1 MEIQPTVID
10 VASPRRGRK
19 PLQPTVTP
27 PDDSGALLEQAAVP
41 MVEAIRQSAVTL
53 HKGELVQSLHM
64 AETVGMIAAFQ
75 FNEAVNRV
83 GMLKKFQEIRES
95 KTYKGISLTDK
106 RTGEIVTVN
115 TWEEFCEVH
124 GYSYRKIAEDLQ
136 NLALFGGGLLESQEA
151 LGLGYRELRKLR
163 AGLKEL
169 PPDEQKALLEKVKT
183 AEDKEEVLI
192 ALEEMGVV
200 NAKLR
205 KDVKELQ
212 ATVQAKDEIAKSK
225 NAKID
230 DLTVALQKATSLVPD
245 EQREQQNALN
255 MEMRTLLDTKCME
268 LLGGVVALTNVAAG
282 IFQHE
287 DSTEDT
293 CAYVHKRISL
303 LCGDMSRAILDAG
316 VDVDFTADFVPEYLR
331 GLDAESAA
339 PDTSETV
346 EA

>member
-1 MEIQPTVID
+1 MEIQPTIID

-19 PLQPTVTP
+19 PLQAAVSP
-27 PDDSGALLEQAAVP
+27 PAEEGALLEQAAVP

-53 HKGELVQSLHM
+53 HKGEFAQSLHVAQGFGM
-64 AETVGMIAAFQ
+64 FQALDYIQKFSGIARLKWLAERKQYGD
-75 FNEAVNRV
+75 
-83 GMLKKFQEIRES
+83 
-95 KTYKGISLTDK
+95 YKGVSVLDSAGGVRQLKTFEDLCDYVGQSK
-106 RTGEIVTVN
+106 A
-115 TWEEFCEVH
+115 
-124 GYSYRKIAEDLQ
+124 KIYEDLQ
-136 NLALFGGGLLESQEA
+136 NLALMGEEILQAQEA

-316 VDVDFTADFVPEYLR
+316 VDVDFTADFVPEYLQ
-331 GLDAESAA
+331 GLDAEPAA

>member
-1 MEIQPTVID
+1 MEIQPTIID

-19 PLQPTVTP
+19 PLQAAVTP

-53 HKGELVQSLHM
+53 HKGEFAQSLHM
-64 AETVGMIAAFQ
+64 AQGQGMFQALDYIQKFSGIA
-75 FNEAVNRV
+75 R
-83 GMLKKFQEIRES
+83 LKWLAERKQYGD
-95 KTYKGISLTDK
+95 YKGVAVADNA
-106 RTGEIVTVN
+106 GTVRQLQ
-115 TWEEFCEVH
+115 TF
-124 GYSYRKIAEDLQ
+124 EDLCDYVGQ
-136 NLALFGGGLLESQEA
+136 SRSKINEDLRNLAVMGEEILQAQEA

-316 VDVDFTADFVPEYLR
+316 VDVDFTAEFVPEYLQ

>member
-53 HKGELVQSLHM
+53 HKGELVQSLHV

-95 KTYKGISLTDK
+95 KAYKGLSLTD
-106 RTGEIVTVN
+106 RLTGGVVTVN
-115 TWEEFCEVH
+115 TWEEFC
-124 GYSYRKIAEDLQ
+124 GAYGFSRKKIEEDLQ

-169 PPDEQKALLEKVKT
+169 PAEEQQALLEKVKT
-183 AEDKEEVLI
+183 AEDKEELLI
-192 ALEEMGVV
+192 LLDETSIRAE
-200 NAKLR
+200 KLQQ
-205 KDVKELQ
+205 KNKELQ
-212 ATVQAKDEIAKSK
+212 EDLKAKDSLAQAK
-225 NAKID
+225 NARID
-230 DLTVALQKATSLVPD
+230 SLTVELQRANSMAPD
-245 EQREQQNALN
+245 ERRAWQANVN
-255 MEMRTLLDTKCME
+255 MEARKALDDACTLT
-268 LLGGVVALTNVAAG
+268 LGQVVALSNTCMS
-282 IFQHE
+282 IFASE
-287 DSTEDT
+287 DSLDDT
-293 CAYVHKRISL
+293 KAYIHQRISL
-303 LCGDMSRAILDAG
+303 LCGDMARAILDAG
-316 VDVDFTADFVPEYLR
+316 VDVDFSTDFVPDYLQA
-331 GLDAESAA
+331 L
-339 PDTSETV
+339 
-346 EA
+346 EADGATPENTEA